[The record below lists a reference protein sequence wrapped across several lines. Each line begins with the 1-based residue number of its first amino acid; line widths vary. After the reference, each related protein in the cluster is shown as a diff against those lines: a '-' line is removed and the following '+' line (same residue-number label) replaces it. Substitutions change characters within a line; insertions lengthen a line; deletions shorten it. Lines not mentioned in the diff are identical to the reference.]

1 VLYSEHVRPSV
12 LLPQF
17 LQRKLQPGTCLA
29 ITQLA
34 ARHALHDL
42 TAQVGL
48 TPSLRRGGIALA
60 RVDQLDLRSDSLPR
74 RTASSSYLAL
84 PSCQAWT
91 TASSAPLNDGLQALC
106 RR

>member
-1 VLYSEHVRPSV
+1 M
-12 LLPQF
+12 LLLQF

-48 TPSLRRGGIALA
+48 P
-60 RVDQLDLRSDSLPR
+60 
-74 RTASSSYLAL
+74 
-84 PSCQAWT
+84 W
-91 TASSAPLNDGLQALC
+91 
-106 RR
+106 